1 MSSAEPPL
9 LPSAR
14 ASLTRVEPLAR
25 TVRRPSRTALLA
37 SALLVVGLLACFS
50 SPALTQGKDNARDV
64 MRRVLRDSRA
74 EDEVIAVSMQ
84 LIDTTGRVRRR
95 TATFYSKKRNAEDSV
110 RLIRFH
116 TPPEFARSGILTIER
131 SDGDA
136 DQWIYLPAYH
146 ASRRVP
152 TANRGDTWM
161 GTDFTYEDITDA
173 KIERYDYRT
182 IGSDTVNGVA
192 CTMIEAIPRERK
204 LVEESA
210 YAKTV
215 SCVDVDQ
222 AVSLRIDYY
231 DRSGQVFKVLT
242 NSGLRRFGKYRR
254 WEVSEMEDLKRKHKT
269 RLEVEDRKIDRGLG
283 DEYFDVRYLE
293 RGR

>member
-1 MSSAEPPL
+1 M
-9 LPSAR
+9 PSAR
-14 ASLTRVEPLAR
+14 A
-25 TVRRPSRTALLA
+25 RRRRALLA
-37 SALLVVGLLACFS
+37 GALLMAGLVACLPT
-50 SPALTQGKDNARDV
+50 PAPAQGKDNARDI
-64 MRRVLRDSRA
+64 MKRVLRDSRA
-74 EDEVIAVSMQ
+74 DDEVVSVGLQ
-84 LIDTTGRVRRR
+84 LVDASGRVRKR

-116 TPPEFARSGILTIER
+116 TPPEFSRSGILTIER

-173 KIERYDYRT
+173 KIERYEYKT
-182 IGSDTVNGVA
+182 IGPDRVNGIP
-192 CTMIEAIPRERK
+192 CTLIEAVPRERK
-204 LVEESA
+204 LAEESA

-222 AVSLRIDYY
+222 SMVLKIDYY
-231 DRSGQVFKVLT
+231 NRAGQLFKVLT
-242 NSGLRRFGKYRR
+242 NTGLRRFGKYRR
-254 WEVSEMEDLKRKHKT
+254 WDQSEMTDLKQNHKT
-269 RLEVEDRKIDRGLG
+269 VLEFGDRKIDKGLS
-283 DEYFDVRYLE
+283 DEYFDVHYLE

>member
-1 MSSAEPPL
+1 VAG
-9 LPSAR
+9 
-14 ASLTRVEPLAR
+14 
-25 TVRRPSRTALLA
+25 
-37 SALLVVGLLACFS
+37 LVACGP
-50 SPALTQGKDNARDV
+50 SPAATQGKDNARDI
-64 MRRVLRDSRA
+64 MKRVLRDSRA
-74 EDEVIAVSMQ
+74 EDEVVSVIVK
-84 LIDTTGRVRRR
+84 LLDSSGRTRERS
-95 TATFYSKKRNAEDSV
+95 ATFYSKKRNAEDSE

-161 GTDFTYEDITDA
+161 GTDFTYEDITDP
-173 KIERYDYRT
+173 KIERYEYRT
-182 IGSDTVNGVA
+182 LGTDRVNGIA
-192 CTMIEAIPRERK
+192 CTLIEAVPRERK

-215 SCVDVDQ
+215 SCVDVEQ
-222 AVSLRIDYY
+222 AVIVRTDYY
-231 DRSGQVFKVLT
+231 DRGGQPFKTLT
-242 NSGLRRFGKYRR
+242 NTGLRRFGKYRR
-254 WEVSEMEDLKRKHKT
+254 WEQAEMA
-269 RLEVEDRKIDRGLG
+269 DRKQKHRTVLEFGERKLDRGLG
-283 DEYFDVRYLE
+283 DEYFDVHYLE

>member
-1 MSSAEPPL
+1 M
-9 LPSAR
+9 R
-14 ASLTRVEPLAR
+14 
-25 TVRRPSRTALLA
+25 RRPRRALLA
-37 SALLVVGLLACFS
+37 GTLLVASLMTCFPT
-50 SPALTQGKDNARDV
+50 PALTQDKDNARDI
-64 MRRVLRDSRA
+64 MKRALRDSRA
-74 EDEVIAVSMQ
+74 DDEVVSVGLQ
-84 LIDTTGRVRRR
+84 LVDASGRVRRR
-95 TATFYSKKRNAEDSV
+95 SATFYSKKRNAEDSV

-116 TPPEFARSGILTIER
+116 TPPEFSRSGILTIER

-173 KIERYDYRT
+173 KIERYEYRT
-182 IGSDTVNGVA
+182 MGTDRVNGIP
-192 CTMIEAIPRERK
+192 CTLIEAVPKERK

-210 YAKTV
+210 YSKTV

-222 AVSLRIDYY
+222 SMVLKVDYY
-231 DRSGQVFKVLT
+231 NRASQLFKVLT
-242 NSGLRRFGKYRR
+242 NTGPRRFGKYRR
-254 WEVSEMEDLKRKHKT
+254 WEQSEMADLKQNHKT
-269 RLEVEDRKIDRGLG
+269 VLEFGDRKIDKGLSA
-283 DEYFDVRYLE
+283 EYFDVHYLA

>member
-1 MSSAEPPL
+1 V
-9 LPSAR
+9 
-14 ASLTRVEPLAR
+14 ASG
-25 TVRRPSRTALLA
+25 
-37 SALLVVGLLACFS
+37 LLVAAVMVSLPT
-50 SPALTQGKDNARDV
+50 PAPTQGKDGARDI

-74 EDEVIAVSMQ
+74 EDEVISVAMQ
-84 LIDTTGRVRRR
+84 LIDATGRVRRR

-116 TPPEFARSGILTIER
+116 APPEFARSGILTIER
-131 SDGDA
+131 TDGDA

-152 TANRGDTWM
+152 SANRGDTWM

-173 KIERYDYRT
+173 KIERYEYRT
-182 IGSDTVNGVA
+182 IGSDRVNGVA
-192 CTMIEAIPRERK
+192 CAMIEAIPRERK

-215 SCVDVDQ
+215 SCVDVEQ
-222 AVSLRIDYY
+222 SVALKIDYY
-231 DRSGQVFKVLT
+231 DRTGQVFKVLT

-254 WEVSEMEDLKRKHKT
+254 WDVSEMEDLKRKHKT
-269 RLEVEDRKIDRGLG
+269 RLESGDRQIDRGLS